1 MSTAHDVTRREAIA
15 QYRLVGEPPEPDLQ
29 GLVELAATVCAVPTA
44 VINIIDDRMQH
55 QVAAVGIQAATCSRE
70 DSMCAAV
77 IVNPGRVVVPDARL
91 DSRFAANAFVTGEIA
106 NVRFYASSP
115 LITPDG
121 VAIGTLC
128 VFDDEVGE
136 LSDASS
142 RALDLLAHQV
152 IDVLELRRVQRDLV
166 ESNAQLESFAAQVSH
181 DLRNPLTAL
190 TGFLELAAD
199 SPEMAAAPR
208 AARSLARAEA
218 AAGRMSAMVADLLD
232 FARMGGTRPHLG
244 EVDVAE
250 TVDAV
255 LEDLDGA
262 LVATGATVTVDA
274 ETFVRGDDT
283 LLRVLLQ
290 NLIANAVKFTVAAE
304 RVPEVRVSVEVLPD
318 GWRITVDD
326 NGDAV
331 EPEMRERVFEPMQRN
346 HGADVQGIGIGLA
359 TCRRIVD
366 AHGGSIGLDVSPT
379 GGTRAWFV
387 LPAAARQRGAAAA

>member
-1 MSTAHDVTRREAIA
+1 MSTAHDVTRRDAIA
-15 QYRLVGEPPEPDLQ
+15 QYRLVGEPTEPDLQ
-29 GLVELAATVCAVPTA
+29 GLVELAATVCNVPTA
-44 VINIIDDRMQH
+44 VINVIDDRMQH
-55 QVAAVGIQAATCSRE
+55 QVAAVGIQVASCARE

-77 IVNPGRVVVPDARL
+77 ISTPGRVVVPDARL
-91 DSRFAANAFVTGEIA
+91 DPRFARNAFVTGEIA
-106 NVRFYASSP
+106 HTRFYASSP
-115 LITPDG
+115 LITPAG

-128 VFDDEVGE
+128 VFDTEVGE

-152 IDVLELRRVQRDLV
+152 IDVLELRRVQRDLI
-166 ESNAQLESFAAQVSH
+166 ESNAQLESFAMQVSH

-199 SPEMAAAPR
+199 SPEMVDAPR
-208 AARSLARAEA
+208 AAQSLARAEA
-218 AAGRMSAMVADLLD
+218 AAGRMTSMVTDLLD
-232 FARMGGTRPHLG
+232 FARMGGARPHMTQ
-244 EVDVAE
+244 VDVSD

-262 LVATGATVTVDA
+262 LTNTGAEVMVESTS
-274 ETFVRGDDT
+274 FVRADDT

-304 RVPEVRVSVEVLPD
+304 RAPRIAVSVEVLSD

-326 NGDAV
+326 NGDALD
-331 EPEMRERVFEPMQRN
+331 PELRERVFEPMQRG
-346 HGADVQGIGIGLA
+346 HGAEVPGIGIGLA
-359 TCRRIVD
+359 TCRRIVE
-366 AHGGSIGLDVSPT
+366 AHRGTIGLDVSPA

-387 LPAAARQRGAAAA
+387 LPSAA

>member
-1 MSTAHDVTRREAIA
+1 MSTAHDVTRRDAIA
-15 QYRLVGEPPEPDLQ
+15 QYRLVGEPTEPDLQ
-29 GLVELAATVCAVPTA
+29 GLVELAATVCNVPTA

-55 QVAAVGIQAATCSRE
+55 QVAAVGIQVASCARE

-77 IVNPGRVVVPDARL
+77 ISTPGRVVVPDARL
-91 DSRFAANAFVTGEIA
+91 DPRFAQNAFVTGEIA
-106 NVRFYASSP
+106 HTRFYASSP
-115 LITPDG
+115 LITPAG

-128 VFDDEVGE
+128 VFDTQVGE

-152 IDVLELRRVQRDLV
+152 IDVLELRRVQRDLI
-166 ESNAQLESFAAQVSH
+166 ESNAQLESFAMQVSH

-199 SPEMAAAPR
+199 SPEMVDAPR
-208 AARSLARAEA
+208 AAQSLARAEA
-218 AAGRMSAMVADLLD
+218 AAGRMTSMVTDLLD
-232 FARMGGTRPHLG
+232 FARMGGARPHMTQ
-244 EVDVAE
+244 VDVSD

-262 LVATGATVTVDA
+262 LANTGAEVMVESTS
-274 ETFVRGDDT
+274 FVRADDT

-304 RVPEVRVSVEVLPD
+304 RAPRIAVSVEVLSD

-326 NGDAV
+326 NGDALD
-331 EPEMRERVFEPMQRN
+331 PELRERVFEPMQRG
-346 HGADVQGIGIGLA
+346 HGAEVQGIGIGLA
-359 TCRRIVD
+359 TCRRIVE
-366 AHGGSIGLDVSPT
+366 AHRGTIGLDVSPA

-387 LPAAARQRGAAAA
+387 LPSAA

>member
-1 MSTAHDVTRREAIA
+1 MSTAHDVTRRDAIA
-15 QYRLVGEPPEPDLQ
+15 QYRLVGEPTEPDLQ
-29 GLVELAATVCAVPTA
+29 GLVELAATVCNVPTA

-55 QVAAVGIQAATCSRE
+55 QVAAVGIQVASCARE

-77 IVNPGRVVVPDARL
+77 ISTPGRVVVPDARL
-91 DSRFAANAFVTGEIA
+91 DPRFAQNAFVTGEIA
-106 NVRFYASSP
+106 HTRFYASSP
-115 LITPDG
+115 LITPAG

-128 VFDDEVGE
+128 VFDTEVGE

-152 IDVLELRRVQRDLV
+152 IDVLELRRVQRDLI
-166 ESNAQLESFAAQVSH
+166 ESNAQLESFAMQVSH

-199 SPEMAAAPR
+199 SPEMVDAPR
-208 AARSLARAEA
+208 AAQSLARAEA
-218 AAGRMSAMVADLLD
+218 AAGRMTSMVTDLLD
-232 FARMGGTRPHLG
+232 FARMGGARPYMTQ
-244 EVDVAE
+244 VDVSD

-262 LVATGATVTVDA
+262 LANTGAEVMVESTS
-274 ETFVRGDDT
+274 FVRADDT

-304 RVPEVRVSVEVLPD
+304 RAPRIAVSVEVLSD

-326 NGDAV
+326 NGDALD
-331 EPEMRERVFEPMQRN
+331 PELRERVFEPMQRG
-346 HGADVQGIGIGLA
+346 HGAEVQGIGIGLA
-359 TCRRIVD
+359 TCRRIVE
-366 AHGGSIGLDVSPT
+366 AHRGTIGLDVSPA

-387 LPAAARQRGAAAA
+387 LPSAA

>member
-1 MSTAHDVTRREAIA
+1 MSTAHDVTRRDAIA
-15 QYRLVGEPPEPDLQ
+15 QYQLLGGPAEPDLQ
-29 GLVELAATVCAVPTA
+29 GLVELAATVCNVPTA

-55 QVAAVGIQAATCSRE
+55 QVAAVGIQAASCARE

-77 IVNPGRVVVPDARL
+77 ISTPARVVVPDARL
-91 DSRFAANAFVTGEIA
+91 DPRFAENAFVTGEIA
-106 NVRFYASSP
+106 LTRFYASSP
-115 LITPDG
+115 LITPSG
-121 VAIGTLC
+121 IAIGTLC
-128 VFDDEVGE
+128 VFDTEVGD

-152 IDVLELRRVQRDLV
+152 IDVLELRRVQRDLLD
-166 ESNAQLESFAAQVSH
+166 SNAQLESFAAQVSH

-199 SPEMAAAPR
+199 SPEMADAPR

-218 AAGRMSAMVADLLD
+218 AAGRMTSMVTDLLD
-232 FARMGGTRPHLG
+232 FARMGGARPYMTR
-244 EVDVAE
+244 VDVGD

-262 LVATGATVTVDA
+262 LVDTGAEVTV
-274 ETFVRGDDT
+274 ETSTFVRADDT

-304 RVPEVRVSVEVLPD
+304 KVPRITVSVETLPD
-318 GWRITVDD
+318 GWRVTVDD
-326 NGDAV
+326 NGDAID
-331 EPEMRERVFEPMQRN
+331 PDLRERVFEPMQRG
-346 HGADVQGIGIGLA
+346 HSGEVPGIGIGLA
-359 TCRRIVD
+359 TCRRIVE
-366 AHGGSIGLDVSPT
+366 AHRGTIGLDASPA

-387 LPAAARQRGAAAA
+387 LPTAG

>member
-1 MSTAHDVTRREAIA
+1 MTRRDAIA
-15 QYRLVGEPPEPDLQ
+15 QYRLVGEPSEPDLQ
-29 GLVELAATVCAVPTA
+29 GLVELAATVCGVPTA

-55 QVAAVGIQAATCSRE
+55 QVAAVGIQAASCERE

-77 IVNPGRVVVPDARL
+77 ISDPGRVVVADARL
-91 DSRFAANAFVTGEIA
+91 DGRFARNAFVTGEIA

-115 LITPDG
+115 LITPSG

-136 LSDASS
+136 LSDASAH
-142 RALDLLAHQV
+142 ALDLLAHQV
-152 IDVLELRRVQRDLV
+152 IDVLELRRVQRDLL
-166 ESNAQLESFAAQVSH
+166 ESNQQLESFATQVSH

-199 SPEMAAAPR
+199 SPEMAHAPR
-208 AARSLARAEA
+208 AAQSLARAEA
-218 AAGRMSAMVADLLD
+218 AAGRMTSMVTDLLD
-232 FARMGGTRPHLG
+232 FARMGGARPHMTQ
-244 EVDVAE
+244 VDVAE

-262 LVATGATVTVDA
+262 LVNTGAVVTVDA
-274 ETFVRGDDT
+274 STFVRADDT

-290 NLIANAVKFTVAAE
+290 NLIANAVKFTVASE
-304 RVPEVRVSVEVLPD
+304 KTPDVRISVETLPD
-318 GWRITVDD
+318 GWRIRVDD
-326 NGDAV
+326 NGDV
-331 EPEMRERVFEPMQRN
+331 VPEDLRERVFEPLQRG

-359 TCRRIVD
+359 TCRRIVE
-366 AHGGSIGLDVSPT
+366 AHGGSIGLDASPA

-387 LPAAARQRGAAAA
+387 LPTAA

>member
-15 QYRLVGEPPEPDLQ
+15 QYRLVGEPSEPDLQ
-29 GLVELAATVCAVPTA
+29 GLVELAATICGVPTA

-55 QVAAVGIQAATCSRE
+55 QIAAVGIQAASCARE

-77 IVNPGRVVVPDARL
+77 ISTPGRVVVPDARL
-91 DSRFAANAFVTGEIA
+91 DERFARSGFVTGEIA

-115 LITPDG
+115 LITPAG

-128 VFDDEVGE
+128 VFDDVVGE

-142 RALDLLAHQV
+142 HALDLLAHQV

-166 ESNAQLESFAAQVSH
+166 ESNASLEHFAVQVSH

-190 TGFLELAAD
+190 TGFIELASD

-208 AARSLARAEA
+208 AAHSLARAEA
-218 AAGRMSAMVADLLD
+218 AAGRMTSMVTDLLD
-232 FARMGGTRPHLG
+232 FARMGGTRPHLV
-244 EVDVAE
+244 EVDVAD

-262 LVATGATVTVDA
+262 LVRTGAEVTVDA
-274 ETFVRGDDT
+274 SARVIADDT

-304 RVPEVRVSVEVLPD
+304 KTPTIRVSVEVLPD
-318 GWRITVDD
+318 GWRISVDD
-326 NGDAV
+326 NGEAV
-331 EPEMRERVFEPMQRN
+331 DPELRERVFEPMQRG
-346 HGADVQGIGIGLA
+346 HGGEVPGIGIGLA
-359 TCRRIVD
+359 TCRRIID
-366 AHGGSIGLDVSPT
+366 AHRGSIGLDASPA

-387 LPAAARQRGAAAA
+387 LPLQDAA

>member
-15 QYRLVGEPPEPDLQ
+15 QYRLVGEPSEPDLQ
-29 GLVELAATVCAVPTA
+29 GLVELAATVCGVPTA

-55 QVAAVGIQAATCSRE
+55 QIAAVGIQAASCARE

-77 IVNPGRVVVPDARL
+77 ISTPGRVVVPDARL
-91 DSRFAANAFVTGEIA
+91 DERFAQSGFVTGEIA

-115 LITPDG
+115 LITPAG

-128 VFDDEVGE
+128 VFDDVVGE

-142 RALDLLAHQV
+142 HALDLLAHQV

-166 ESNAQLESFAAQVSH
+166 ESNASLEHFAVQVSH

-190 TGFLELAAD
+190 TGFIELASD

-208 AARSLARAEA
+208 AAHSLARAEA
-218 AAGRMSAMVADLLD
+218 AAGRMTSMVTDLLD
-232 FARMGGTRPHLG
+232 FARMGGTRPHLV
-244 EVDVAE
+244 EVDVAD

-262 LVATGATVTVDA
+262 LVRTGAEVTVDA
-274 ETFVRGDDT
+274 SARVIADDT

-304 RVPEVRVSVEVLPD
+304 KTPTIRVSVEVLPD
-318 GWRITVDD
+318 GWRISVDD
-326 NGDAV
+326 NGEAV
-331 EPEMRERVFEPMQRN
+331 DPELRERVFEPMQRG
-346 HGADVQGIGIGLA
+346 HGGEVPGIGIGLA
-359 TCRRIVD
+359 TCRRIID
-366 AHGGSIGLDVSPT
+366 AHRGSIGLDASPA

-387 LPAAARQRGAAAA
+387 LPLQDAA

>member
-1 MSTAHDVTRREAIA
+1 VSTAHDVTRREAIA
-15 QYRLVGEPPEPDLQ
+15 QYRLIGEPSEPDLQ
-29 GLVELAATVCAVPTA
+29 GLVELAATVCDVPTA

-55 QVAAVGIQAATCSRE
+55 QVAAVGIQAASCARE

-77 IVNPGRVVVPDARL
+77 ISTPGRVVVSDARL
-91 DSRFAANAFVTGEIA
+91 DPRFAQNAFVTGEIA
-106 NVRFYASSP
+106 HTRFYASSP
-115 LITPDG
+115 LITPAG

-128 VFDDEVGE
+128 VFDTKVGE

-152 IDVLELRRVQRDLV
+152 IDVLELRRIQRDLL
-166 ESNAQLESFAAQVSH
+166 ESNAQLEQFAVQVSH

-190 TGFLELAAD
+190 AGFLELAAD
-199 SPEMAAAPR
+199 SPEMVDAPR
-208 AARSLARAEA
+208 AAQSLARAEA
-218 AAGRMSAMVADLLD
+218 AAGRMTSMVTDLLD
-232 FARMGGTRPHLG
+232 FARMGGTRPHVTR
-244 EVDVAE
+244 VDVAD

-262 LVATGATVTVDA
+262 LVNTGAEVTVDA
-274 ETFVRGDDT
+274 ATVVDADDT

-304 RVPEVRVSVEVLPD
+304 KVPRIIVRVEELPD
-318 GWRITVDD
+318 GWRVTVDD

-331 EPEMRERVFEPMQRN
+331 APELRDRVFEPMQRG
-346 HGADVQGIGIGLA
+346 HGAEVQGIGIGLA
-359 TCRRIVD
+359 TCRRIVE
-366 AHGGSIGLDVSPT
+366 AHHGSIGLDASPS

-387 LPAAARQRGAAAA
+387 LPAAA

>member
-1 MSTAHDVTRREAIA
+1 MTRRDAIA

-29 GLVELAATVCAVPTA
+29 GLVELAATVCNVPTA

-55 QVAAVGIQAATCSRE
+55 QVAAVGIQAASCSRE

-77 IVNPGRVVVPDARL
+77 IGTPGRVVVPDARI
-91 DSRFAANAFVTGEIA
+91 DARFAQNAFVTGEIA
-106 NVRFYASSP
+106 HVRFYASSP
-115 LITPDG
+115 LVTPAG

-152 IDVLELRRVQRDLV
+152 IDVLELRRVQRDLLA
-166 ESNAQLESFAAQVSH
+166 SNAQLESFAVQVSH

-190 TGFLELAAD
+190 SGFLELAAD
-199 SPEMAAAPR
+199 SPEMVDAPR
-208 AARSLARAEA
+208 AAQSLSRAEA
-218 AAGRMSAMVADLLD
+218 AAGRMTAMVTDLLD
-232 FARMGGTRPHLG
+232 FARMGGARPHVT
-244 EVDVAE
+244 EVDVAD

-255 LEDLDGA
+255 LEDLDGV
-262 LVATGATVTVDA
+262 LVSTGAEVTVEA
-274 ETFVRGDDT
+274 ATPVRADDT

-304 RVPEVRVSVEVLPD
+304 KVPRITVSVETLPD
-318 GWRITVDD
+318 GWRVSVDD
-326 NGDAV
+326 NGDPV
-331 EPEMRERVFEPMQRN
+331 EPDLRERVFEPMQRG
-346 HGADVQGIGIGLA
+346 HGAEVQGIGIGLA
-359 TCRRIVD
+359 TCRRIVE
-366 AHGGSIGLDVSPT
+366 AHRGTIGLDASPA

-387 LPAAARQRGAAAA
+387 LPAAA

>member
-1 MSTAHDVTRREAIA
+1 MSTAHDVTRRDAIA
-15 QYRLVGEPPEPDLQ
+15 QYRLVGEPTEPDLQ
-29 GLVELAATVCAVPTA
+29 GLVELAATVCNVPTA

-55 QVAAVGIQAATCSRE
+55 QVAAVGIQVASCARE

-77 IVNPGRVVVPDARL
+77 ISTPGRVVVPDARL
-91 DSRFAANAFVTGEIA
+91 DPRFAQNTFVTGEIA
-106 NVRFYASSP
+106 HTRFYASSP
-115 LITPDG
+115 LITPAG

-128 VFDDEVGE
+128 VFDTEVGE

-152 IDVLELRRVQRDLV
+152 IDVLELRRVQRDLI
-166 ESNAQLESFAAQVSH
+166 ESNAQLESFAMQVSH

-199 SPEMAAAPR
+199 SPEMVDAPR
-208 AARSLARAEA
+208 AAQSLARAEA
-218 AAGRMSAMVADLLD
+218 AAGRMTSMVTDLLD
-232 FARMGGTRPHLG
+232 FARMGGARPYMTQ
-244 EVDVAE
+244 VDVSD

-262 LVATGATVTVDA
+262 LANTGAEVMVESTS
-274 ETFVRGDDT
+274 FVRADDT

-304 RVPEVRVSVEVLPD
+304 RAPRIAVSVEVLSD

-326 NGDAV
+326 NGDALD
-331 EPEMRERVFEPMQRN
+331 PELRERVFEPMQRG
-346 HGADVQGIGIGLA
+346 HGAEVQGIGIGLA
-359 TCRRIVD
+359 TCRRIVE
-366 AHGGSIGLDVSPT
+366 AHRGTIGLDVSPA

-387 LPAAARQRGAAAA
+387 LPSAA

>member
-1 MSTAHDVTRREAIA
+1 MSTAHDVTRRDAIA
-15 QYRLVGEPPEPDLQ
+15 QYRLVGEPTEPDLQ
-29 GLVELAATVCAVPTA
+29 GLVELAATVCNVPTA

-55 QVAAVGIQAATCSRE
+55 QVAAVGIQVASCARE

-77 IVNPGRVVVPDARL
+77 ISTPGRVVVPDARL
-91 DSRFAANAFVTGEIA
+91 DPRFAQNAFVTGEIA
-106 NVRFYASSP
+106 HTRFYASSP
-115 LITPDG
+115 LITPAG

-128 VFDDEVGE
+128 VFDTEVGE

-152 IDVLELRRVQRDLV
+152 IDVLELRRVQRDLI
-166 ESNAQLESFAAQVSH
+166 ESNAQLESFAMQVSH

-199 SPEMAAAPR
+199 SPEMVDAPR
-208 AARSLARAEA
+208 AAQSLARAEA
-218 AAGRMSAMVADLLD
+218 AAGRMTSMVTDLLD
-232 FARMGGTRPHLG
+232 FARMGGARPYMTQ
-244 EVDVAE
+244 VDVSD

-262 LVATGATVTVDA
+262 LTNTGAEVMVESTS
-274 ETFVRGDDT
+274 FVRADDT

-304 RVPEVRVSVEVLPD
+304 RAPRIAVSVEVLSD

-326 NGDAV
+326 NGDALD
-331 EPEMRERVFEPMQRN
+331 PELRERVFEPMQRG
-346 HGADVQGIGIGLA
+346 HGAEVQGIGIGLA
-359 TCRRIVD
+359 TCRRIVE
-366 AHGGSIGLDVSPT
+366 AHRGTIGLDVSPA

-387 LPAAARQRGAAAA
+387 LPSAA

>member
-15 QYRLVGEPPEPDLQ
+15 QYRLVGEPSEPDLQ
-29 GLVELAATVCAVPTA
+29 GLVELAATVCGVPTA

-55 QVAAVGIQAATCSRE
+55 QIAAVGIQAASCARE

-77 IVNPGRVVVPDARL
+77 ISTPGRVVVPDARL
-91 DSRFAANAFVTGEIA
+91 DERFARSGFVTGEIA

-115 LITPDG
+115 LITPAG

-128 VFDDEVGE
+128 VFDDVVGE

-142 RALDLLAHQV
+142 HALDLLAHQV

-166 ESNAQLESFAAQVSH
+166 ESNASLEHFAVQVSH

-190 TGFLELAAD
+190 TGFIELASD

-208 AARSLARAEA
+208 AAHSLARAEA
-218 AAGRMSAMVADLLD
+218 AAGRMTSMVTDLLD
-232 FARMGGTRPHLG
+232 FARMGGTRPHLV
-244 EVDVAE
+244 EVDVAD

-262 LVATGATVTVDA
+262 LVRTGAEVTVDA
-274 ETFVRGDDT
+274 SARVIADDT

-304 RVPEVRVSVEVLPD
+304 KTPTIRVSVEVLPD
-318 GWRITVDD
+318 GWRISVDD
-326 NGDAV
+326 NGEAV
-331 EPEMRERVFEPMQRN
+331 DPELRERVFEPMQRG
-346 HGADVQGIGIGLA
+346 HGGEVPGIGIGLA
-359 TCRRIVD
+359 TCRRIID
-366 AHGGSIGLDVSPT
+366 AHRGSIGLDASPA

-387 LPAAARQRGAAAA
+387 LPLQDAA

>member
-15 QYRLVGEPPEPDLQ
+15 QYRLVGEPSEPDLQ
-29 GLVELAATVCAVPTA
+29 GLVELAATVCDVPTA

-55 QVAAVGIQAATCSRE
+55 QVAAVGIQAASCARE

-77 IVNPGRVVVPDARL
+77 ISTPGRVVVPDARL
-91 DSRFAANAFVTGEIA
+91 DPRFAQNAFVTGEIA
-106 NVRFYASSP
+106 YTRFYASSP
-115 LITPDG
+115 LITPAG

-152 IDVLELRRVQRDLV
+152 IDVLELRRVQRDLLD
-166 ESNAQLESFAAQVSH
+166 SNAQLESFAVQVSH

-199 SPEMAAAPR
+199 SPEMVDAPR
-208 AARSLARAEA
+208 AAQSLARAEA
-218 AAGRMSAMVADLLD
+218 AAGRMTSMVADLLD
-232 FARMGGTRPHLG
+232 FARMGGTRPRVTQ
-244 EVDVAE
+244 VDVAD

-255 LEDLDGA
+255 LEDLDGE
-262 LVATGATVTVDA
+262 LVSTGAEVTVEA
-274 ETFVRGDDT
+274 TTLVRADDT

-290 NLIANAVKFTVAAE
+290 NLIANAVKFTVAADK
-304 RVPEVRVSVEVLPD
+304 VPHITVSVEPLPD
-318 GWRITVDD
+318 GWRVTVDD
-326 NGDAV
+326 NGDTVA
-331 EPEMRERVFEPMQRN
+331 PELRDRVFEPMQRG
-346 HGADVQGIGIGLA
+346 HGSEVQGIGIGLA
-359 TCRRIVD
+359 TCRRIVE
-366 AHGGSIGLDVSPT
+366 AHHGSIGLDTSPA

-387 LPAAARQRGAAAA
+387 LPAAA

>member
-1 MSTAHDVTRREAIA
+1 VSTAHDVTRRAAIA
-15 QYRLVGEPPEPDLQ
+15 QYRLVGEPTEPDLQ
-29 GLVELAATVCAVPTA
+29 GLVELAATVCGVPTA

-55 QVAAVGIQAATCSRE
+55 QVAAVGIQAASCSRE

-77 IVNPGRVVVPDARL
+77 IHDPRRVVVPDARL
-91 DSRFAANAFVTGEIA
+91 DPRFADNAFVTGEVA
-106 NVRFYASSP
+106 LTRFYASSP

-128 VFDDEVGE
+128 VFDSEVGD

-152 IDVLELRRVQRDLV
+152 IDVLELRRVERDLR
-166 ESNAQLESFAAQVSH
+166 ESNAQLENFAVQVSH

-199 SPEMAAAPR
+199 SPEMVDAPR
-208 AARSLARAEA
+208 ASRSLERAEA
-218 AAGRMSAMVADLLD
+218 AAQRMTSMIADLLD
-232 FARMGGTRPHLG
+232 FARMGGTRPHLT
-244 EVDVAE
+244 EVDMAD

-255 LEDLDGA
+255 LEDLDGTI
-262 LVATGATVTVDA
+262 VRTGATVTVDA

-290 NLIANAVKFTVAAE
+290 NLIANAVKFTVAAG
-304 RVPEVRVSVEVLPD
+304 RVPTVIVTVETLAD
-318 GWRITVDD
+318 GWRVSVDD
-326 NGDAV
+326 NG
-331 EPEMRERVFEPMQRN
+331 EPVAPDLRERVFEPMQRG
-346 HGADVQGIGIGLA
+346 HGAEVQGLGIGLS

-366 AHGGSIGLDVSPT
+366 AHHGSIGLDVSPQ

-387 LPAAARQRGAAAA
+387 LPGAA